1 MIRGL
6 VLLFVYIHTK
16 YIAQIAAVLLYWTN
30 CQKGRKLVLVVSIQ
44 PNARVAIMFDVCTHF
59 TLARFWLR
67 RVLTVDDGVL
77 PWETASH
84 EKQPAVSV

>member
-1 MIRGL
+1 M
-6 VLLFVYIHTK
+6 
-16 YIAQIAAVLLYWTN
+16 
-30 CQKGRKLVLVVSIQ
+30 VSIQ

-59 TLARFWLR
+59 TLARVWLR